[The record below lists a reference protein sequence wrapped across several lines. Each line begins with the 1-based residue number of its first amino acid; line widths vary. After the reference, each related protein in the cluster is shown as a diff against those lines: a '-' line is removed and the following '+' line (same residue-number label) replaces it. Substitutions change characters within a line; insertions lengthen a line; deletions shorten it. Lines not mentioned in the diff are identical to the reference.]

1 MFICDPFCPAI
12 GTESACICWDAGT
25 SLFELRYAWD
35 SPMSY
40 KGHGLSVSLVEVQRL
55 MRHEPKQTKI
65 DAHERG
71 ITMSKKNITTASST
85 TTATTM
91 TAAEFKQKSY
101 DAYLAYVEFIEGKKS
116 IIETV
121 EALSPL
127 MSAYGFALTVDNL
140 ANLLTV
146 KMTAYG
152 KDKGEQAKK
161 VKSISTFR
169 AFVKGGWKDVAAAPV
184 HSNAGKN
191 PSGAKAKSA
200 VKKPTKAELEAEI
213 AALRAKLEASAAVEA
228 TEEKAA

>member
-1 MFICDPFCPAI
+1 
-12 GTESACICWDAGT
+12 
-25 SLFELRYAWD
+25 
-35 SPMSY
+35 
-40 KGHGLSVSLVEVQRL
+40 
-55 MRHEPKQTKI
+55 
-65 DAHERG
+65 
-71 ITMSKKNITTASST
+71 MSKKNTNVTTIST
-85 TTATTM
+85 INATTVTM

-101 DAYLAYVEFIEGKKS
+101 DAYLAYVAFIEGKKS
-116 IIETV
+116 ILETV

-169 AFVKGGWKDVAAAPV
+169 AFVKGGWKDVQNAPV

-191 PSGAKAKSA
+191 PADAKAKSA

-213 AALRAKLEASAAVEA
+213 AALRAKLEASATVEA

>member
-1 MFICDPFCPAI
+1 
-12 GTESACICWDAGT
+12 
-25 SLFELRYAWD
+25 
-35 SPMSY
+35 
-40 KGHGLSVSLVEVQRL
+40 
-55 MRHEPKQTKI
+55 
-65 DAHERG
+65 
-71 ITMSKKNITTASST
+71 MSKKNITTAST
-85 TTATTM
+85 TTM

-191 PSGAKAKSA
+191 PADAKVKSTT
-200 VKKPTKAELEAEI
+200 KKPTKAELEAEI
-213 AALRAKLEASAAVEA
+213 AALRAKLEAVATVEA
-228 TEEKAA
+228 AEEKAA

>member
-1 MFICDPFCPAI
+1 
-12 GTESACICWDAGT
+12 
-25 SLFELRYAWD
+25 
-35 SPMSY
+35 
-40 KGHGLSVSLVEVQRL
+40 
-55 MRHEPKQTKI
+55 
-65 DAHERG
+65 
-71 ITMSKKNITTASST
+71 MSKKNTNVT
-85 TTATTM
+85 TTSTINATTVTM

-101 DAYLAYVEFIEGKKS
+101 DAYLAYVAFIEGKKS
-116 IIETV
+116 ILETV

-169 AFVKGGWKDVAAAPV
+169 AFVKGGWKDVQNAPV

-191 PSGAKAKSA
+191 PADAKAKSA

-213 AALRAKLEASAAVEA
+213 AALRAKLEACRRRSHRRKGGVTLPICHVSTCPRRLCLCDGAAFFRFQTA
-228 TEEKAA
+228 R

>member
-1 MFICDPFCPAI
+1 MLNATHFALRLV
-12 GTESACICWDAGT
+12 TESAYLCLDLGI
-25 SLFELRYAWD
+25 SLCVNCHAWGL
-35 SPMSY
+35 PMSY
-40 KGHGLSVSLVEVQRL
+40 KGYGLSVSTVKVRRL
-55 MRHEPKQTKI
+55 MRHEPKQAKI
-65 DAHERG
+65 NEHERG
-71 ITMSKKNITTASST
+71 STMSKKNITTTST

-101 DAYLAYVEFIEGKKS
+101 DAYLAYVAFIEGKKS
-116 IIETV
+116 ILETV

-127 MSAYGFALTVDNL
+127 MSAYGFTLTVDNL

-161 VKSISTFR
+161 VKAISTFR
-169 AFVKGGWKDVAAAPV
+169 AFVKGGWKDVQNAPV

-191 PSGAKAKSA
+191 PADAKAKSA

>member
-1 MFICDPFCPAI
+1 
-12 GTESACICWDAGT
+12 
-25 SLFELRYAWD
+25 
-35 SPMSY
+35 
-40 KGHGLSVSLVEVQRL
+40 
-55 MRHEPKQTKI
+55 
-65 DAHERG
+65 
-71 ITMSKKNITTASST
+71 MSKKNITTASST
-85 TTATTM
+85 TTASTTTM

-127 MSAYGFALTVDNL
+127 MSAYGFALNVDNL

-191 PSGAKAKSA
+191 PADAKVKSTT
-200 VKKPTKAELEAEI
+200 KKPTKAELEAEI
-213 AALRAKLEASAAVEA
+213 AALRAKLEAAT

>member
-1 MFICDPFCPAI
+1 
-12 GTESACICWDAGT
+12 
-25 SLFELRYAWD
+25 
-35 SPMSY
+35 
-40 KGHGLSVSLVEVQRL
+40 
-55 MRHEPKQTKI
+55 
-65 DAHERG
+65 
-71 ITMSKKNITTASST
+71 MSKNVNTNATNT
-85 TTATTM
+85 TTINNTTTIKKQEETAMKKTSTNTTTSTM

-101 DAYLAYVEFIEGKKS
+101 DAYLAYVAFIEGKQGIS
-116 IIETV
+116 ETV

-127 MSAYGFALTVDNL
+127 MSAYGLELTADNL

-191 PSGAKAKSA
+191 PADAKSSTKG
-200 VKKPTKAELEAEI
+200 KKPTKAELEAELES
-213 AALRAKLEASAAVEA
+213 LRAQMAAMQANVEG
-228 TEEKAA
+228 EKKAA

>member
-1 MFICDPFCPAI
+1 
-12 GTESACICWDAGT
+12 
-25 SLFELRYAWD
+25 
-35 SPMSY
+35 
-40 KGHGLSVSLVEVQRL
+40 
-55 MRHEPKQTKI
+55 
-65 DAHERG
+65 
-71 ITMSKKNITTASST
+71 MSKKNTNVT
-85 TTATTM
+85 TTSTINATTVTM

-101 DAYLAYVEFIEGKKS
+101 DAYLAYVAFIEGKKS
-116 IIETV
+116 ILETV

-169 AFVKGGWKDVAAAPV
+169 AFVKGGWQDVAAAPV

-191 PSGAKAKSA
+191 PADAKSSTKA
-200 VKKPTKAELEAEI
+200 KKPTKSELEAELET
-213 AALRAKLEASAAVEA
+213 LRAQMAAMLAKAEVEK
-228 TEEKAA
+228 KAA

>member
-1 MFICDPFCPAI
+1 
-12 GTESACICWDAGT
+12 
-25 SLFELRYAWD
+25 
-35 SPMSY
+35 
-40 KGHGLSVSLVEVQRL
+40 
-55 MRHEPKQTKI
+55 
-65 DAHERG
+65 
-71 ITMSKKNITTASST
+71 MSKNVNMNATNTTTTNNTTTIKKQEGTAMKKT
-85 TTATTM
+85 TTANTATM

-101 DAYLAYVEFIEGKKS
+101 DAYLAYVAFIEGKQNIS
-116 IIETV
+116 ETV

-127 MSAYGFALTVDNL
+127 MSAYGLELTADNL

-191 PSGAKAKSA
+191 PADAKPSTKG
-200 VKKPTKAELEAEI
+200 KKPTKSELEAELES
-213 AALRAKLEASAAVEA
+213 LRAQMAAMQAKVEG
-228 TEEKAA
+228 EKKAA

>member
-1 MFICDPFCPAI
+1 
-12 GTESACICWDAGT
+12 
-25 SLFELRYAWD
+25 
-35 SPMSY
+35 
-40 KGHGLSVSLVEVQRL
+40 
-55 MRHEPKQTKI
+55 
-65 DAHERG
+65 
-71 ITMSKKNITTASST
+71 MSKNVNTNATNNT
-85 TTATTM
+85 TTINKQEGTAMKKTSTNTATSTM

-101 DAYLAYVEFIEGKKS
+101 DAYLAYVAFIEGKQNIS
-116 IIETV
+116 ETV

-127 MSAYGFALTVDNL
+127 MSAYGLELTADNL

-191 PSGAKAKSA
+191 PADAKPSTKG
-200 VKKPTKAELEAEI
+200 KKPTKSELEAELES
-213 AALRAKLEASAAVEA
+213 LRAQMAAMQAKVEG
-228 TEEKAA
+228 EKKAA